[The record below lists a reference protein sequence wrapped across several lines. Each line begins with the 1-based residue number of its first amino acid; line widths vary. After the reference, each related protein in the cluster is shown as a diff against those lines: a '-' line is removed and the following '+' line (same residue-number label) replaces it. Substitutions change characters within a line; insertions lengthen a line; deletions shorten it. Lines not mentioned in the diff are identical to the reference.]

1 MKYIKR
7 INELHTT
14 NLSEQELLE
23 MANLNY
29 KYTGIENVILWVG
42 PNPGSQSYR
51 IKISNIPNKFEGKD
65 CFTLTIPDYE
75 VVGNMDT
82 KFITNKV
89 LSDIKKWCE
98 LNIEV
103 IKEYSDYE
111 ISTGDLIER
120 IKPI

>member
-7 INELHTT
+7 INELHTS

-42 PNPGSQSYR
+42 PNPGSHSYR
-51 IKISNIPNKFEGKD
+51 IKVSNIPNKFEGKD

-103 IKEYSDYE
+103 IKEYSNYE